1 MVCDARETDQ
11 RRNVDPKLNVYAL
24 PSLVAEEELEGKTA
38 VVIDVLRA
46 TTTICCALEA
56 GAKEVVPCQEIEEA
70 CRVAEEFSR
79 DAVLGGERDGL
90 PIEGFDLGNSPDEY
104 TPESVSG
111 KSLVFTTTNGT
122 RAMRHCR
129 QAARVLIAS
138 FLNASA
144 VFQELVTL
152 DEVHIV
158 CAGTKGQYSRDD
170 ILMAGLLVDRLE
182 RHGAGHY
189 EMNVQAVTA
198 KENWTSS
205 FAVPYVIGAEPM
217 DPEVLAAELRRSDA
231 GRRLTA
237 IGRELDILSASL
249 VDHFSRVPVL
259 DTETMR
265 IRYE

>member
-1 MVCDARETDQ
+1 MAQ
-11 RRNVDPKLNVYAL
+11 KLNVYAL
-24 PSLVAEEELEGKTA
+24 PSLVPEEELEGKTV

-56 GAKEVVPCQEIEEA
+56 GATEVIPCQEIEEA
-70 CRVAEEFSR
+70 CRTAEQFSP
-79 DAVLGGERDGL
+79 DEVLLGGEREGL
-90 PIEGFDLGNSPDEY
+90 PIEGFDLGNSPDDY
-104 TPESVSG
+104 KPETVAG

-129 QAARVLIAS
+129 KAARVLIAS

-170 ILMAGLLVDRLE
+170 ILMAGLLVERLE
-182 RHGAGHY
+182 RNGAGPY

-217 DPEVLAAELRRSDA
+217 DPEVLAAELRRSEA

-237 IGRELDILSASL
+237 IGREVDILSASL
-249 VDHFSRVPVL
+249 VDHISRVPVL

-265 IRYE
+265 ICHE

>member
-1 MVCDARETDQ
+1 MDA
-11 RRNVDPKLNVYAL
+11 KLNVYAL
-24 PSLVAEEELEGKTA
+24 PSLVAEEELKGKTV

-46 TTTICCALEA
+46 TSTICCALDA
-56 GAKEVVPCQEIEEA
+56 GAKAVIPCLEIEEA
-70 CRVAEEFSR
+70 WRIAEQFSP
-79 DAVLGGERDGL
+79 DEVVLGGERGGL

-104 TPESVSG
+104 QPESVSG

-129 QAARVLIAS
+129 QAARVLIGS

-152 DEVHIV
+152 EEVHIV
-158 CAGTKGQYSRDD
+158 CAGTEGQYSRDD
-170 ILMAGLLVDRLE
+170 VLMAGLLVERLE
-182 RHGAGHY
+182 RHGARRY

-217 DPEVLAAELRRSDA
+217 DPEVLAAELRRSEA

-237 IGRELDILSASL
+237 IGQELDIMTASL